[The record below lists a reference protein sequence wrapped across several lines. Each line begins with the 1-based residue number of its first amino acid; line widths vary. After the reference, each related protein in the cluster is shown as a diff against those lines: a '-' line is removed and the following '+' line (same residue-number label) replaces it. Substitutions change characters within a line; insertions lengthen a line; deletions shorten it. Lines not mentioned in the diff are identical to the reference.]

1 VKRCRVPA
9 RQGAAR
15 AMSPPLQAAR
25 RKCRWR
31 DAATA
36 RLKTQVQAGRQG
48 LRSRRMAGLSPCRAA
63 DRRRRSAG
71 PRPALSAD
79 RTW

>member
-25 RKCRWR
+25 RKCR
-31 DAATA
+31 
-36 RLKTQVQAGRQG
+36 
-48 LRSRRMAGLSPCRAA
+48 
-63 DRRRRSAG
+63 
-71 PRPALSAD
+71 
-79 RTW
+79 